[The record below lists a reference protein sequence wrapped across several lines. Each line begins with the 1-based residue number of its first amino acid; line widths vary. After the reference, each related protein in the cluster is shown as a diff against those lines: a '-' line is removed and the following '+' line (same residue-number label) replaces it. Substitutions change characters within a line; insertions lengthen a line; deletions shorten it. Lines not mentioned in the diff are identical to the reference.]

1 VKSFVSLYSSEI
13 GKLQIINYKVSRK
26 MISLKKDNRSGWFRT
41 VCQNVYILQFTQ
53 ITLYCYKLK
62 SKCVI
67 HNYVWLHLFCRYTIK
82 LHVIAAPS
90 YTDRVNNQPFSIDCL
105 LRKGFTN
112 SPAIYNVQHL
122 GLKHLYSPFPWCMIL
137 WCYEFIKSKCHHH
150 TNYICNAVCLYC
162 GFYEHFDTEE

>member
-67 HNYVWLHLFCRYTIK
+67 HNYV
-82 LHVIAAPS
+82 
-90 YTDRVNNQPFSIDCL
+90 
-105 LRKGFTN
+105 
-112 SPAIYNVQHL
+112 
-122 GLKHLYSPFPWCMIL
+122 
-137 WCYEFIKSKCHHH
+137 
-150 TNYICNAVCLYC
+150 
-162 GFYEHFDTEE
+162 